1 MKFSDHDFKAKVL
14 IVDDMK
20 LMREILRKFLESD
33 GYLVQSASNGLEAWQ
48 LLNGSEQAFD
58 IVVTDR
64 DMPQMDG
71 MELLAKIK
79 GDPRFAE
86 LPVIFQTGISSRD
99 AIVEGIKAGVYLYL
113 TKPYDEKVLLAFV
126 ASAIDDSRRQKALK
140 TRITN
145 KRVALSLLRKAEFG
159 FRTLNEIKGLT
170 TLLADLSCNSEK
182 VATGLSELLLNA
194 VEHGNLGISY
204 QEKTELV
211 SQGRWREE
219 IERRLNQPEYQ
230 DKFVL
235 VKIVREAT
243 RTTFTIKDQG
253 KGFDP
258 STFLTFSPERAT
270 DLHGR
275 GIALSRMLSF
285 DSLDYLGN
293 GNQVVAT
300 VNSASNRSR

>member
-1 MKFSDHDFKAKVL
+1 MKLSDHDFKAKVL

-33 GYLVQSASNGLEAWQ
+33 GYLVQSASNGVEAWQ
-48 LLNGSEQAFD
+48 LLNGSEQPFD

-71 MELLAKIK
+71 MELLTKIK
-79 GDPRFAE
+79 GDPRFTE

-99 AIVEGIKAGVYLYL
+99 AIVEGINAGVYHYL

-126 ASAIDDSRRQKALK
+126 ASAIDDSRRHKALK

-170 TLLADLSCNSEK
+170 TLLADLSCNSDK

-235 VKIVREAT
+235 VKIVRET
-243 RTTFTIKDQG
+243 SRTTFTIKDQG
-253 KGFDP
+253 QGFDP
-258 STFLTFSPERAT
+258 SNFLTFSPERAT

-300 VNSASNRSR
+300 VNSASN

>member
-300 VNSASNRSR
+300 VNNASI

>member
-1 MKFSDHDFKAKVL
+1 MKLSDHDFKAKVL

-48 LLNGSEQAFD
+48 LLNGSEQPFD

-99 AIVEGIKAGVYLYL
+99 AIVEGINAGVYHYL

-126 ASAIDDSRRQKALK
+126 ASAIDDSRRHKALK

-219 IERRLNQPEYQ
+219 IELRLNQPEYQ

-235 VKIVREAT
+235 VKIVRETT

-253 KGFDP
+253 QGFDP
-258 STFLTFSPERAT
+258 LNFLTFSPERAT

-300 VNSASNRSR
+300 VNSASN

>member
-1 MKFSDHDFKAKVL
+1 LALKFSDHDFKAKVL

-48 LLNGSEQAFD
+48 MLNGSEQAFD

-86 LPVIFQTGISSRD
+86 LPVIFQTGASSRD
-99 AIVEGIKAGVYLYL
+99 AIVEGIKAGVYHYL

-126 ASAIDDSRRQKALK
+126 ASAIDDSRRHKALK

-170 TLLADLSCNSEK
+170 TLLADLSCNPEK
-182 VATGLSELLLNA
+182 VATGLSELLLNS

-219 IERRLNQPEYQ
+219 IERRLNQPEYE
-230 DKFVL
+230 DKFVV
-235 VKIVREAT
+235 VKIVREPT

-300 VNSASNRSR
+300 VNSPSN